1 MLPLTML
8 ITFSWN
14 SLWGE
19 EHRLLLSCWQSLPSQ
34 GLSGSSWL
42 EKISGVARYDVD
54 DIVLVHCWSKKFL
67 CLFRVFMAPASN
79 YYYFLYFYWW
89 IPEHC
94 QVLQSLK
101 LCSWLRNIVSRTFE
115 FILLPFIHNLEYWE
129 KNLLILYWLLF
140 WLTYRCAN

>member
-94 QVLQSLK
+94 QVLRVKYKAWSYALDWGTSCHVPLSLF
-101 LCSWLRNIVSRTFE
+101 CSHL
-115 FILLPFIHNLEYWE
+115 FITLNTERKIY
-129 KNLLILYWLLF
+129 
-140 WLTYRCAN
+140 